1 MYFLKNL
8 IFEIINSES
17 LRLSFIDLL
26 LIVFPLVEK
35 GKIENKMELISPQN
49 IKETL
54 SVKAGDD
61 LQVEILSAYA
71 QDHAWVL

>member
-1 MYFLKNL
+1 
-8 IFEIINSES
+8 
-17 LRLSFIDLL
+17 
-26 LIVFPLVEK
+26 
-35 GKIENKMELISPQN
+35 MELISPQN